1 MQVLEYGKKIVKKI
15 KKKLKKKKKK
25 ILKINEIKDPSANI
39 EIKDIEPQIKNT
51 EEEFNLSKEGLI
63 EFAKLHS
70 SSNKPLHQIQ
80 DFNSNTKFCPCCN
93 LPAEQENILIPFKI
107 CENTDNFAQCGE
119 GISLYFTFFKFTIIS
134 LLLASIII
142 GTTNIYLNYKYSSTI
157 IKFCNNYFKTDLAN
171 GDSTYL
177 DECKLY
183 FTKAEKG
190 SKYFTYDNQI
200 FFQFSAVNIKNYI
213 KIFKKITLNSN
224 NNKFD
229 KTIFNI
235 SIINFI
241 CLVSVFVYNLVFIYY
256 TFNKSKSINYNY
268 LRLSDYSVFI
278 SNLYDIH
285 KKFLSTKKEI
295 SDKKQSQKDPPGT
308 SDNYE
313 FDYKERLGID
323 VPLTEIKNE
332 SDEFKCFIKNK
343 VCVGNYNEY
352 NLIDNIVL
360 CSKLDKYKKLEEKI
374 EEIAQKI
381 NRIKYDE
388 DIVDFN
394 KECKLEG
401 DERKYV
407 TCKFQFFCF
416 QFCVKEEK
424 LGDLKQQKEEI
435 YKEIDE
441 LYIDSKNNTVNNF
454 AGCAFVTFTSLK
466 EQELFLKNFK
476 CSFFGY
482 ILKLI
487 KDLIYVT
494 CGYCMDKNKKPITWF
509 KNYINFEP
517 AEEPSD
523 IIFENL
529 EYTETWKNI
538 RTFIVYLI
546 AFFFSLFSNSICFV
560 IIASLNYLLD
570 YINKKF
576 PHPIVQYLTSL
587 AVSFVSNILNYVYEN
602 IFHILTK
609 FEKQSTWTKYYLSYS
624 VKLTIFSFINSG
636 VLPLLGEIYN
646 PSDGHRTLI
655 NNMLMMFLLNS
666 IYTPIRWSLDFS
678 FFKKKI
684 QICLLE
690 RMKNPDDE
698 HGRTQKE
705 LNDLYELPPM
715 NIAIKYSYIAK
726 TLLMAFLYIPIFP
739 FGLIISFLGFALAYL
754 LEKFNFCTIYKKP
767 EMLGANICKFYVNNF
782 SIVLLVYGLG
792 DFIFL
797 RNSYET
803 NLWSFI
809 NLIAFGG
816 LIFIPYVKLLII
828 DYLNFDKYEFFK
840 KEYKECSDFT
850 QDYERANPLSR
861 KEGKIN
867 YLKKLKEQ
875 EMISE
880 KEYNDYIKDIYK
892 VNIMQ
897 IYYKNKDKNKDKE
910 DVKRFNNEIID
921 NVNSNNENLSNM
933 NFSKNKNKVQMQKQV
948 VTINQMSNLN
958 SNNMEDNSKQDY
970 LRI

>member
-171 GDSTYL
+171 GDSTYV

-285 KKFLSTKKEI
+285 KKFLAIKKEI

-797 RNSYET
+797 RNSYDT

>member
-1 MQVLEYGKKIVKKI
+1 M
-15 KKKLKKKKKK
+15 
-25 ILKINEIKDPSANI
+25 
-39 EIKDIEPQIKNT
+39 
-51 EEEFNLSKEGLI
+51 
-63 EFAKLHS
+63 
-70 SSNKPLHQIQ
+70 
-80 DFNSNTKFCPCCN
+80 
-93 LPAEQENILIPFKI
+93 
-107 CENTDNFAQCGE
+107 
-119 GISLYFTFFKFTIIS
+119 
-134 LLLASIII
+134 
-142 GTTNIYLNYKYSSTI
+142 
-157 IKFCNNYFKTDLAN
+157 
-171 GDSTYL
+171 
-177 DECKLY
+177 
-183 FTKAEKG
+183 
-190 SKYFTYDNQI
+190 
-200 FFQFSAVNIKNYI
+200 
-213 KIFKKITLNSN
+213 
-224 NNKFD
+224 
-229 KTIFNI
+229 
-235 SIINFI
+235 
-241 CLVSVFVYNLVFIYY
+241 
-256 TFNKSKSINYNY
+256 
-268 LRLSDYSVFI
+268 
-278 SNLYDIH
+278 
-285 KKFLSTKKEI
+285 
-295 SDKKQSQKDPPGT
+295 
-308 SDNYE
+308 
-313 FDYKERLGID
+313 
-323 VPLTEIKNE
+323 TEIKNE

-609 FEKQSTWTKYYLSYS
+609 FEKQTTWTKYYLSYS

-646 PSDGHRTLI
+646 PTDGHRTLI

-739 FGLIISFLGFALAYL
+739 FGLIISFLGFGLAYL

-816 LIFIPYVKLLII
+816 LIFIPYVKLLTI
-828 DYLNFDKYEFFK
+828 DYLKFDKYEFFK

-875 EMISE
+875 EMITE

-958 SNNMEDNSKQDY
+958 SNNLEDNSKQDY